1 MPNFH
6 YSPNNCCNIVHPVRQ
21 CYFLRADRNSWELP
35 LGYVLPTM
43 APFPQLRPSSDFN
56 RETWAAACVGSGR
69 MCDIC
74 AEMHVFPNIE
84 VKRRGRALPGSVVM
98 ETIGECGWHLWLVS
112 GKEKGIYYLI
122 FFLLLPISIRT
133 QSEIRKELLFLPG
146 SVSKL
151 SSAAFRARVTA
162 VFPFQCSNYYC
173 RMPMWI
179 RGRLLL
185 S

>member
-98 ETIGECGWHLWLVS
+98 ETIGECGWHRWLVS

-122 FFLLLPISIRT
+122 FFFITAHFNQNSCFSSLAQYLSFHLLH
-133 QSEIRKELLFLPG
+133 SELVWR
-146 SVSKL
+146 L
-151 SSAAFRARVTA
+151 S
-162 VFPFQCSNYYC
+162 FPFSAVITTAACPC
-173 RMPMWI
+173 
-179 RGRLLL
+179 G
-185 S
+185 